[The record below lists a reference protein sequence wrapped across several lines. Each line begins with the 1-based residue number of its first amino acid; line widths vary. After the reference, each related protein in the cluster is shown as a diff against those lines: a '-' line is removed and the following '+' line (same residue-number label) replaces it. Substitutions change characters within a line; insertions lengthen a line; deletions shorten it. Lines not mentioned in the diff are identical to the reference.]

1 MTKPIL
7 QALVLA
13 EHIYQD
19 AGTGKK
25 IIAGTFNRV
34 FFGRTKPPQP
44 EAPPAKAADGT
55 APPVGY
61 PAAPQPPSGAVAQG
75 QQSAALPPAPPAPQ
89 GPPAQPPAGQPRRL
103 QKTDVLR
110 AGSPFAFISLTDVHG
125 QVPLELRFVDL
136 ANGGVLISTTFRVA
150 SDDPLATIEAV
161 VPMPPLPTPHAGVY
175 ALELLSESE
184 PLGSL
189 RITAIETPPEQQPP
203 A

>member
-1 MTKPIL
+1 MPKPIL

-19 AGTGKK
+19 QGTGKK

-34 FFGRTKPPQP
+34 FFGKTRPPQA
-44 EAPPAKAADGT
+44 ETPPAKTTDGAA
-55 APPVGY
+55 
-61 PAAPQPPSGAVAQG
+61 PAAGPSGVPQPPTGV
-75 QQSAALPPAPPAPQ
+75 PA
-89 GPPAQPPAGQPRRL
+89 GAQPPAAQLPGAQQPPNQPRRL

-110 AGSPFAFISLTDVHG
+110 AGSPFAFISLTDVRG
-125 QVPLELRFVDL
+125 NVPLELRFVDL
-136 ANGGVLISTTFRVA
+136 ANGGILLSTTFRVA

-189 RITAIETPPEQQPP
+189 RITAVEAPPEQPP
-203 A
+203 AA